1 MSLTYVHFISEIH
14 DYILFWK
21 LSFNTRNLEDS
32 KHCSLLFSRKN
43 PWSSPLVGIKEP
55 LLSGLYPVLFQV
67 HSYGPLSLF
76 SHLPPWQALNQPVPS
91 EGKREEYSDS
101 SVSSAYNSYEKNK
114 WTCLLLVLVTHQTT
128 SPLCYTNSNCQ
139 RSPPRK
145 QVERKDLTCHSA
157 TLYCLPFPIKKACC

>member
-67 HSYGPLSLF
+67 HSYGPLSLADRAQCNI
-76 SHLPPWQALNQPVPS
+76 LMAPPRV
-91 EGKREEYSDS
+91 
-101 SVSSAYNSYEKNK
+101 VMCTCH
-114 WTCLLLVLVTHQTT
+114 TCLSGHPSVEHYCCFKLSLVKVFNLFSNYLVTCLS
-128 SPLCYTNSNCQ
+128 SPLD
-139 RSPPRK
+139 RSLLII
-145 QVERKDLTCHSA
+145 VFVFVLWCSA
-157 TLYCLPFPIKKACC
+157 SWSGRCWVTE